1 MATLIKDTSNTAWI
15 QSFRDHMEQRN
26 LMKSTYLLDF
36 VLDCQLLQN
45 VQTEI
50 LTKQNH
56 EWTSYQDHCTK
67 RKEIFVQIYQKYFHE
82 ESLNRYEM
90 YAVFTIT
97 YTKSIQVN
105 TK

>member
-1 MATLIKDTSNTAWI
+1 MIKDTSNTAWI
-15 QSFRDHMEQRN
+15 QSFRDHMKQQN
-26 LMKSTYLLDF
+26 LVKSTYLLDF

-56 EWTSYQDHCTK
+56 KWTSYQDHSTK

-82 ESLNRYEM
+82 ESLSRYVM
-90 YAVFTIT
+90 YAAFS
-97 YTKSIQVN
+97 KSYKKSKQV
-105 TK
+105 T